1 METKAILKGVRLSDQ
16 KGRLVADQI
25 RGKKVDAALN
35 LLQFSPKKGCGNHQ
49 TCTRVRYCERR
60 AQRWC

>member
-16 KGRLVADQI
+16 KGRLVADMI

-35 LLQFSPKKGCGNHQ
+35 ILHQESAGIGN
-49 TCTRVRYCERR
+49 R
-60 AQRWC
+60 QR

>member
-35 LLQFSPKKGCGNHQ
+35 ILQFSPKKGRDHHQ
-49 TCTRVRYCERR
+49 ESAGVRHRERR
-60 AQRWC
+60 AQ